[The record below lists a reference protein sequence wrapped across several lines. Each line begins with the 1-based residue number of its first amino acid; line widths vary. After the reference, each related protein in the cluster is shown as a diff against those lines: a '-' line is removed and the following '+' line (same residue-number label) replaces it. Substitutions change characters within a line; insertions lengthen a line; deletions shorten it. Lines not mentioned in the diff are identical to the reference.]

1 MESSNTEDTFPL
13 YYTESELT
21 SGTLGAQE
29 CMHVSNLTKELEGSD
44 KAPKHKIKGDDQA
57 MLKMCSSERCVG
69 RVKHL
74 DVRHHFLRLQTTEGK
89 CTLECV
95 DTKENAADILTK
107 PLPRETHLRHTARLV
122 W

>member
-1 MESSNTEDTFPL
+1 
-13 YYTESELT
+13 
-21 SGTLGAQE
+21 
-29 CMHVSNLTKELEGSD
+29 MHVSNLMKELEGSD
-44 KAPKHKIKGDDQA
+44 KAPKCKIKGDNQA
-57 MLKMCSSERCVG
+57 MLKTCSSERHVG

-74 DVRHHFLRLQTTEGK
+74 DVRHHFLRFQTTEGK
-89 CTLECV
+89 CALEHV